1 MRFCHLWKS
10 DSGGVMASG
19 KLLRLLVQSGTSG
32 DSNAFKSA
40 TEQLIKEE
48 RAKQHNL
55 LANDLER
62 ILYGDRVSP
71 NTSAHNILPQ
81 APIDKESGVALI
93 DIKQANRSI
102 NELILEKRTFEVIEN
117 VLEEHRREDV
127 LRSYGMMPAEKI
139 LFFGPP
145 GCGKTMSAE
154 AIAYELNRPL
164 AIVRLDSLVSS
175 FLGETAANLR
185 KIFDFIEKHKL
196 VVLFDE
202 FDALGKERDDG
213 SEHGEL
219 RRVVNAVLQMMDSYD
234 GKSLIVAATNHEQIL
249 DSAIWR
255 RFDELVEFPLLSK
268 NQLQSLLQL
277 KLRGVRRD
285 FDLDDPELN
294 SMFYD
299 NSPEIIERIIRRA
312 IKRMILKQN
321 EFLTIRIL
329 KNAFELENR
338 K

>member
-1 MRFCHLWKS
+1 
-10 DSGGVMASG
+10 MASG
-19 KLLRLLVQSGTSG
+19 KLLRLLVQSGASG
-32 DSNAFKSA
+32 DPTAFRSA

-48 RAKQHNL
+48 RQKQHNL

-62 ILYGDRVSP
+62 ILYGDRSTP
-71 NTSAHNILPQ
+71 SSTAHNILPE
-81 APIDKESGVALI
+81 APFDKESGVALI

-102 NELILEKRTFEVIEN
+102 DELVLAQNTLEVIEN
-117 VLEEHRREDV
+117 VLEEYRREDI
-127 LRSYGMMPAEKI
+127 LRSYGMVPAEKV

-145 GCGKTMSAE
+145 GCGKTLSAE

-185 KIFDFIEKHKL
+185 KIFDFIAKHRL

-234 GKSLIVAATNHEQIL
+234 GKSIIIAATNHEQIL

-255 RFDELVEFPLLSK
+255 RFDELVEFPVLNK
-268 NQLQSLLQL
+268 DQLQNLLQL
-277 KLRGVRRD
+277 KLRGVRRE
-285 FDLDDPELN
+285 FDLDSPELH
-294 SMFYD
+294 SIFD
-299 NSPEIIERIIRRA
+299 DKSPAIIERIIRRA
-312 IKRMILKQN
+312 VKRMILKQK
-321 EFLTIRIL
+321 EFLTVKML
-329 KNAFELENR
+329 KHAFELENR
-338 K
+338 VR

>member
-1 MRFCHLWKS
+1 
-10 DSGGVMASG
+10 MASG
-19 KLLRLLVQSGTSG
+19 KLLRLLVQSGASG
-32 DSNAFKSA
+32 DPTAFRTA

-62 ILYGDRVSP
+62 ILYGDRATPSSSV
-71 NTSAHNILPQ
+71 HNILPE
-81 APIDKESGVALI
+81 APVDKESGVALV

-102 NELILEKRTFEVIEN
+102 DELVLEQSTFEVIEN
-117 VLEEHRREDV
+117 VLEEYRREDI
-127 LRSYGMMPAEKI
+127 LRSYGMMPAEKV

-145 GCGKTMSAE
+145 GCGKTLAAE
-154 AIAYELNRPL
+154 AMAYELSRPL

-185 KIFDFIEKHKL
+185 KIFDFIAKHKL

-234 GKSLIVAATNHEQIL
+234 GKSIIVAATNHDQIL

-255 RFDELVEFPLLSK
+255 RFDELVEFPVLSK
-268 NQLQSLLQL
+268 NQLQNLLQL
-277 KLRGVRRD
+277 KLRGVRRE
-285 FDLDDPELN
+285 FDLDCSELHEI
-294 SMFYD
+294 FD
-299 NSPEIIERIIRRA
+299 GKSPAIIERIIRRA
-312 IKRMILKQN
+312 VKRMILKQK
-321 EFLTIRIL
+321 EFLTVRML
-329 KNAFELENR
+329 KHAFELENR
-338 K
+338 IK

>member
-1 MRFCHLWKS
+1 
-10 DSGGVMASG
+10 MASG
-19 KLLRLLVQSGTSG
+19 KLLRLLVQSGASG
-32 DSNAFKSA
+32 DPMAFRSA

-48 RAKQHNL
+48 RQKQHNL

-62 ILYGDRVSP
+62 ILYGERSTPSTTV
-71 NTSAHNILPQ
+71 HNIMPE
-81 APIDKESGVALI
+81 APVDKESGVALV

-102 NELILEKRTFEVIEN
+102 DELVLEQGTLEVIEN
-117 VLEEHRREDV
+117 VLEEYRREDI
-127 LRSYGMMPAEKI
+127 LRSYGMMPAEKV

-145 GCGKTMSAE
+145 GCGKTLSAE
-154 AIAYELNRPL
+154 AMAYELNRPL

-185 KIFDFIEKHKL
+185 KIFDFIAKHKL

-234 GKSLIVAATNHEQIL
+234 GKSIIIAATNHDQIL

-255 RFDELVEFPLLSK
+255 RFDELVEFPVLDK
-268 NQLQSLLQL
+268 KQLQGLLQL
-277 KLRGVRRD
+277 KLRGVRRE
-285 FDLDDPELN
+285 FDLDCPELH
-294 SMFYD
+294 SIFD
-299 NSPEIIERIIRRA
+299 GKSPAIIERIIRRA
-312 IKRMILKQN
+312 VKRMILKQK
-321 EFLTIRIL
+321 EFLTVKMLSHANQLESRI
-329 KNAFELENR
+329 K
-338 K
+338 

>member
-1 MRFCHLWKS
+1 
-10 DSGGVMASG
+10 MASG
-19 KLLRLLVQSGTSG
+19 KLLRLLVQSGASG
-32 DSNAFKSA
+32 DPTAFRSA

-48 RAKQHNL
+48 RQKQHNL

-62 ILYGDRVSP
+62 ILYGDRSTP
-71 NTSAHNILPQ
+71 SATAHNILPE
-81 APIDKESGVALI
+81 APFDKESGVALI

-102 NELILEKRTFEVIEN
+102 DELVLAKNTLEVIEN
-117 VLEEHRREDV
+117 VLEEYRREDI
-127 LRSYGMMPAEKI
+127 LRSYGMMPAEKV

-145 GCGKTMSAE
+145 GCGKTLSAE
-154 AIAYELNRPL
+154 ALAYELNRPL

-185 KIFDFIEKHKL
+185 KIFDFIAKHRL

-234 GKSLIVAATNHEQIL
+234 GKSIIIAATNHEQIL

-255 RFDELVEFPLLSK
+255 RFDELVEFPVLNK
-268 NQLQSLLQL
+268 DQLQNLLQL
-277 KLRGVRRD
+277 KLRGVRRE
-285 FDLDDPELN
+285 FDLDSPELH
-294 SMFYD
+294 SIFD
-299 NSPEIIERIIRRA
+299 DKSPAIIERIIRRA
-312 IKRMILKQN
+312 VKRMILKQK
-321 EFLTIRIL
+321 EFLTVKML
-329 KNAFELENR
+329 QHAFELENR
-338 K
+338 VR

>member
-1 MRFCHLWKS
+1 
-10 DSGGVMASG
+10 MASG
-19 KLLRLLVQSGTSG
+19 KLLRLLVQSGASG
-32 DSNAFKSA
+32 DPMAFRSA

-48 RAKQHNL
+48 RQKQHNL

-62 ILYGDRVSP
+62 ILYGDRSTP
-71 NTSAHNILPQ
+71 STTAHNILPE
-81 APIDKESGVALI
+81 APFDKESGVALI

-102 NELILEKRTFEVIEN
+102 DELVLAQNTLEIIEN
-117 VLEEHRREDV
+117 VLEEYRREDI
-127 LRSYGMMPAEKI
+127 LRSYGMMPAEKV

-145 GCGKTMSAE
+145 GCGKTLSAE

-185 KIFDFIEKHKL
+185 KIFDFIAKHRL

-234 GKSLIVAATNHEQIL
+234 GKSIIIAATNHEQIL

-255 RFDELVEFPLLSK
+255 RFDELVEFPVLNK
-268 NQLQSLLQL
+268 DQLQNLLQL
-277 KLRGVRRD
+277 KLRGVRRE
-285 FDLDDPELN
+285 FDLDSPELH
-294 SMFYD
+294 SIFD
-299 NSPEIIERIIRRA
+299 DKSPAIIERIIRRA
-312 IKRMILKQN
+312 VKRMILKQK
-321 EFLTIRIL
+321 EFLTVKML
-329 KNAFELENR
+329 KHAFELENR
-338 K
+338 VK

>member
-1 MRFCHLWKS
+1 
-10 DSGGVMASG
+10 MASG
-19 KLLRLLVQSGTSG
+19 KLLRLLIQSGASG
-32 DSNAFKSA
+32 DPSAFRSA

-62 ILYGDRVSP
+62 ILYGDRHIASTAV
-71 NTSAHNILPQ
+71 HNILPE
-81 APIDKESGVALI
+81 APVDKESGVQLI
-93 DIKQANRSI
+93 DLKQANRSI
-102 NELILEKRTFEVIEN
+102 DELVLEKHTFEIIEN
-117 VLEEHRREDV
+117 VLEEYRREDI

-145 GCGKTMSAE
+145 GCGKTLSAE
-154 AIAYELNRPL
+154 AIAYELSRPL
-164 AIVRLDSLVSS
+164 AVVRLDSLVSS

-185 KIFDFIEKHKL
+185 KIFDFIAKHKL

-234 GKSLIVAATNHEQIL
+234 GKSIIIAATNHEQIL

-255 RFDELVEFPLLSK
+255 RFDELVEFPVLGK
-268 NQLQSLLQL
+268 NQLQGLLQL
-277 KLRGVRRD
+277 KLRGVRRE
-285 FDLDDPELN
+285 FDLDSDELHN
-294 SMFYD
+294 IF
-299 NSPEIIERIIRRA
+299 NGKSPAIIERIIRRA
-312 IKRMILKQN
+312 VKRMILKQK
-321 EFLTIRIL
+321 EFLTIRML
-329 KNAFELENR
+329 KHAFELESR
-338 K
+338 IS

>member
-1 MRFCHLWKS
+1 
-10 DSGGVMASG
+10 MASG
-19 KLLRLLVQSGTSG
+19 KLLRLLVQSGASG
-32 DSNAFKSA
+32 DPTAFRSA

-48 RAKQHNL
+48 RQKQHNL

-62 ILYGDRVSP
+62 ILYGDRSTP
-71 NTSAHNILPQ
+71 SSTAHNILPE
-81 APIDKESGVALI
+81 APFDKESGVALI

-102 NELILEKRTFEVIEN
+102 DELVLAQNTLEVIEN
-117 VLEEHRREDV
+117 VLEEYRREDI
-127 LRSYGMMPAEKI
+127 LRSYGMVPAEKV

-145 GCGKTMSAE
+145 GCGKTLSAE

-185 KIFDFIEKHKL
+185 KIFDFIAKHRL

-234 GKSLIVAATNHEQIL
+234 GKSIIIAATNHEQIL

-255 RFDELVEFPLLSK
+255 RFDELVEFPVLNK
-268 NQLQSLLQL
+268 DQLQNLLQL
-277 KLRGVRRD
+277 KLRGVRRE
-285 FDLDDPELN
+285 FDLDSPELH
-294 SMFYD
+294 SIFD
-299 NSPEIIERIIRRA
+299 DKSPAIIERIIRRA
-312 IKRMILKQN
+312 VKRMILKQK
-321 EFLTIRIL
+321 EFLTVKML
-329 KNAFELENR
+329 KHAFELENR
-338 K
+338 VI

>member
-1 MRFCHLWKS
+1 
-10 DSGGVMASG
+10 MASG
-19 KLLRLLVQSGTSG
+19 KLLRLLVQSGASG
-32 DSNAFKSA
+32 DPTAFRSA

-48 RAKQHNL
+48 RQKQHNL

-62 ILYGDRVSP
+62 ILYGDRSTP
-71 NTSAHNILPQ
+71 SSTAHNILPE
-81 APIDKESGVALI
+81 APLDKESGVTLI

-102 NELILEKRTFEVIEN
+102 DELVLAQNTLEVIEN
-117 VLEEHRREDV
+117 VLEEYRREDI
-127 LRSYGMMPAEKI
+127 LRSYGMVPAEKV

-145 GCGKTMSAE
+145 GCGKTLSAE

-185 KIFDFIEKHKL
+185 KIFDFIAKHRL

-234 GKSLIVAATNHEQIL
+234 GKSIIIAATNHEQIL

-255 RFDELVEFPLLSK
+255 RFDELVEFPVLNK
-268 NQLQSLLQL
+268 NQLQNLLQL
-277 KLRGVRRD
+277 KLRGVRRE
-285 FDLDDPELN
+285 FDLDNPELH
-294 SMFYD
+294 SIFD
-299 NSPEIIERIIRRA
+299 DKSPAIIERIIRRA
-312 IKRMILKQN
+312 VKRMILKQK
-321 EFLTIRIL
+321 EFLSVKML
-329 KNAFELENR
+329 KQAFELENR
-338 K
+338 VR

>member
-1 MRFCHLWKS
+1 
-10 DSGGVMASG
+10 MASG
-19 KLLRLLVQSGTSG
+19 KLLRLLVQSGASG
-32 DSNAFKSA
+32 DPTAFRSA

-48 RAKQHNL
+48 RQKQHNL

-62 ILYGDRVSP
+62 ILYGDRSTP
-71 NTSAHNILPQ
+71 SSTAHNILPE
-81 APIDKESGVALI
+81 APSDKESGVALI

-102 NELILEKRTFEVIEN
+102 DELVLAQNTLEVIEN
-117 VLEEHRREDV
+117 VLEEYRREDI
-127 LRSYGMMPAEKI
+127 LRSYGMMPAEKV

-145 GCGKTMSAE
+145 GCGKTLSAE

-185 KIFDFIEKHKL
+185 KIFDFIAKHRL

-234 GKSLIVAATNHEQIL
+234 GKSIIIAATNHEQIL

-255 RFDELVEFPLLSK
+255 RFDELVEFPLLNK
-268 NQLQSLLQL
+268 GQLQNLLQL
-277 KLRGVRRD
+277 KLRGVRRE
-285 FDLDDPELN
+285 FDLDSPELH
-294 SMFYD
+294 SIFD
-299 NSPEIIERIIRRA
+299 DKSPAIIERIIRRA
-312 IKRMILKQN
+312 VKRMILKQK
-321 EFLTIRIL
+321 EFLTVKML
-329 KNAFELENR
+329 KHAFELENR
-338 K
+338 VR

>member
-1 MRFCHLWKS
+1 
-10 DSGGVMASG
+10 MASG
-19 KLLRLLVQSGTSG
+19 KLLRLLVQSGASG
-32 DSNAFKSA
+32 DPTAFRSA

-48 RAKQHNL
+48 RQKQHNL

-62 ILYGDRVSP
+62 ILYGERAPSSSTVHS
-71 NTSAHNILPQ
+71 ILPE
-81 APIDKESGVALI
+81 APVDKESGVALI

-102 NELILEKRTFEVIEN
+102 DELVLEQSTLEVIEN
-117 VLEEHRREDV
+117 VLEEYRREDV
-127 LRSYGMMPAEKI
+127 LRSYGMMPAEKV

-145 GCGKTMSAE
+145 GCGKTLSAE

-185 KIFDFIEKHKL
+185 KVFDFIAKHKL

-234 GKSLIVAATNHEQIL
+234 GQSIIIAATNHDQIL

-255 RFDELVEFPLLSK
+255 RFDELVEFPVLNK
-268 NQLQSLLQL
+268 KQLQNLLQL
-277 KLRGVRRD
+277 KLRGVRRE
-285 FDLDDPELN
+285 FDLDCPELH
-294 SMFYD
+294 SIFD
-299 NSPEIIERIIRRA
+299 GKSPAIIERIIRRA
-312 IKRMILKQN
+312 VKRMILKQK
-321 EFLTIRIL
+321 EFLSVRMLNHAFALESRI
-329 KNAFELENR
+329 K
-338 K
+338 

>member
-1 MRFCHLWKS
+1 
-10 DSGGVMASG
+10 MASG
-19 KLLRLLVQSGTSG
+19 KLLRLLVQSGASG
-32 DSNAFKSA
+32 DPTAFRSA

-48 RAKQHNL
+48 RQKQHNL

-62 ILYGDRVSP
+62 ILYGDRATP
-71 NTSAHNILPQ
+71 NTTVHNILPE
-81 APIDKESGVALI
+81 APTDKESGVALV
-93 DIKQANRSI
+93 DIRQANRSTE
-102 NELILEKRTFEVIEN
+102 ELVLNQSTLEIIEN

-145 GCGKTMSAE
+145 GCGKTLSAE
-154 AIAYELNRPL
+154 AIAYELDRPL
-164 AIVRLDSLVSS
+164 VIVRLDSLVSS

-185 KIFDFIEKHKL
+185 KVFDFISKHRL
-196 VVLFDE
+196 IVLFDE

-234 GKSLIVAATNHEQIL
+234 GKSIIIAATNHEQIL

-255 RFDELVEFPLLSK
+255 RFDEIVEFPVLDHS
-268 NQLQSLLQL
+268 QLQNLLQL

-285 FDLDDPELN
+285 FDLDIPELHTI
-294 SMFYD
+294 FGD
-299 NSPEIIERIIRRA
+299 KSPAIIERIIRRA
-312 IKRMILKQN
+312 VKRMILKQK
-321 EFLTIRIL
+321 EFLTIRML
-329 KNAFELENR
+329 QLALELESHI

>member
-1 MRFCHLWKS
+1 
-10 DSGGVMASG
+10 MASG
-19 KLLRLLVQSGTSG
+19 KLLRLLVQSGASG
-32 DSNAFKSA
+32 DPTAFRSA

-48 RAKQHNL
+48 RQKQHNL

-62 ILYGDRVSP
+62 ILYGDRSTP
-71 NTSAHNILPQ
+71 SSTAHNILPE
-81 APIDKESGVALI
+81 APLDKESGVALI

-102 NELILEKRTFEVIEN
+102 DELVLAQNTLEVIEN
-117 VLEEHRREDV
+117 VLEEYRREDI
-127 LRSYGMMPAEKI
+127 LRSYGMVPAEKV

-145 GCGKTMSAE
+145 GCGKTLSAE

-185 KIFDFIEKHKL
+185 KIFDFIAKHRL

-234 GKSLIVAATNHEQIL
+234 GKSIIIAATNHEQIL

-255 RFDELVEFPLLSK
+255 RFDELVEFPVLNK
-268 NQLQSLLQL
+268 DQLQNLLQL
-277 KLRGVRRD
+277 KLRGVRRE
-285 FDLDDPELN
+285 FDLDSPELH
-294 SMFYD
+294 SIFD
-299 NSPEIIERIIRRA
+299 DKSPAIIERIIRRA
-312 IKRMILKQN
+312 VKRMILKQK
-321 EFLTIRIL
+321 EFLTVKML
-329 KNAFELENR
+329 KHAFELENR
-338 K
+338 VR

>member
-1 MRFCHLWKS
+1 
-10 DSGGVMASG
+10 MASG
-19 KLLRLLVQSGTSG
+19 KLLRLLVQSGASG
-32 DSNAFKSA
+32 DPTAFRSA

-48 RAKQHNL
+48 RQKQHNL

-62 ILYGDRVSP
+62 ILYGDRSTP
-71 NTSAHNILPQ
+71 SSTAHNILPE
-81 APIDKESGVALI
+81 APVDKESGVALI

-102 NELILEKRTFEVIEN
+102 DELVLAQNTLEIIEN
-117 VLEEHRREDV
+117 VLEEYRREDI
-127 LRSYGMMPAEKI
+127 LRSYGMMPAEKV

-145 GCGKTMSAE
+145 GCGKTLSAE

-185 KIFDFIEKHKL
+185 KIFDFIAKHRL

-202 FDALGKERDDG
+202 FDALGKERNDG

-234 GKSLIVAATNHEQIL
+234 GKSIIIAATNHEQIL

-255 RFDELVEFPLLSK
+255 RFDELVEFPLLNK
-268 NQLQSLLQL
+268 DQLQNLLQL
-277 KLRGVRRD
+277 KLRGVRRE
-285 FDLDDPELN
+285 FDLDSPELH
-294 SMFYD
+294 SIFD
-299 NSPEIIERIIRRA
+299 DKSPAIIERIIRRA
-312 IKRMILKQN
+312 VKRMILKQK
-321 EFLTIRIL
+321 EFLTVKML
-329 KNAFELENR
+329 KHAFELENR
-338 K
+338 VR

>member
-1 MRFCHLWKS
+1 
-10 DSGGVMASG
+10 MASG
-19 KLLRLLVQSGTSG
+19 KLLRLLVQSGASG
-32 DSNAFKSA
+32 DPTAFRSA

-48 RAKQHNL
+48 RQKQHNL

-62 ILYGDRVSP
+62 ILYGDRSTP
-71 NTSAHNILPQ
+71 NSTAHNILPE
-81 APIDKESGVALI
+81 APFDKESGVALI

-102 NELILEKRTFEVIEN
+102 DELVLAQNTLEVIEN
-117 VLEEHRREDV
+117 VLEEYRREDI
-127 LRSYGMMPAEKI
+127 LRSYGMVPAEKV

-145 GCGKTMSAE
+145 GCGKTLSAE

-185 KIFDFIEKHKL
+185 KIFDFIAKHRL

-234 GKSLIVAATNHEQIL
+234 GKSIIIAATNHEQIL

-255 RFDELVEFPLLSK
+255 RFDELVEFPVLNK
-268 NQLQSLLQL
+268 DQLQNLLQL
-277 KLRGVRRD
+277 KLRGVRRE
-285 FDLDDPELN
+285 FDLDSPELH
-294 SMFYD
+294 SIFD
-299 NSPEIIERIIRRA
+299 DKSPAIIERIIRRA
-312 IKRMILKQN
+312 VKRMILKQK
-321 EFLTIRIL
+321 EFLTIKML
-329 KNAFELENR
+329 KHAFELENR
-338 K
+338 VI

>member
-1 MRFCHLWKS
+1 
-10 DSGGVMASG
+10 MASG
-19 KLLRLLVQSGTSG
+19 KLLRLLVQSGASG
-32 DSNAFKSA
+32 DPTAFRSA

-62 ILYGDRVSP
+62 ILYGDRHVVS
-71 NTSAHNILPQ
+71 TTAHDILPE
-81 APIDKESGVALI
+81 APVDKESGVPLI

-102 NELILEKRTFEVIEN
+102 DELILEKGTFEVIEN
-117 VLEEHRREDV
+117 VLEEYRREDL
-127 LRSYGMMPAEKI
+127 LRSYGMMPAEKV

-145 GCGKTMSAE
+145 GCGKTLSAE
-154 AIAYELNRPL
+154 TIAYELNRPL

-185 KIFDFIEKHKL
+185 KIFDFIAKHKL

-234 GKSLIVAATNHEQIL
+234 GKSIIIAATNHEQIL

-255 RFDELVEFPLLSK
+255 RFDEIIEFPILGK
-268 NQLQSLLQL
+268 NQLQGLLQL
-277 KLRGVRRD
+277 KLRGVRRE
-285 FDLDDPELN
+285 FDLDSDELHN
-294 SMFYD
+294 IF
-299 NSPEIIERIIRRA
+299 NGKSPAIIERIIRRA
-312 IKRMILKQN
+312 VKRMILKQK
-321 EFLTIRIL
+321 EFLTIRML
-329 KNAFELENR
+329 RHAFELESR
-338 K
+338 IS

>member
-1 MRFCHLWKS
+1 
-10 DSGGVMASG
+10 MASG
-19 KLLRLLVQSGTSG
+19 KLLRLLVQSGASG
-32 DSNAFKSA
+32 DPTAFRSA

-48 RAKQHNL
+48 RQKQHNL

-62 ILYGDRVSP
+62 ILYGDRSTP
-71 NTSAHNILPQ
+71 SATAHNILPE
-81 APIDKESGVALI
+81 APFDKESGVALI

-102 NELILEKRTFEVIEN
+102 DELVLAKNTLEVIEN
-117 VLEEHRREDV
+117 VLEEYRREDI
-127 LRSYGMMPAEKI
+127 LRSYGMMPAEKV

-145 GCGKTMSAE
+145 GCGKTLSAE

-185 KIFDFIEKHKL
+185 KIFDFIAKHRL

-234 GKSLIVAATNHEQIL
+234 GKSIIIAATNHEQIL

-255 RFDELVEFPLLSK
+255 RFDELVEFPVLNK
-268 NQLQSLLQL
+268 DQLQNLLQL
-277 KLRGVRRD
+277 KLRGVRRE
-285 FDLDDPELN
+285 FDLDSPELH
-294 SMFYD
+294 SIFD
-299 NSPEIIERIIRRA
+299 DKSPAIIERIIRRA
-312 IKRMILKQN
+312 VKRMILKQK
-321 EFLTIRIL
+321 EFLTVKML
-329 KNAFELENR
+329 QHAFELENR
-338 K
+338 VR

>member
-1 MRFCHLWKS
+1 
-10 DSGGVMASG
+10 MASG
-19 KLLRLLVQSGTSG
+19 KLLRLLVQSGASG
-32 DSNAFKSA
+32 DPTAFRSA

-48 RAKQHNL
+48 RQKQHNL

-62 ILYGDRVSP
+62 ILYGDRSTP
-71 NTSAHNILPQ
+71 NSTAHNILPE
-81 APIDKESGVALI
+81 APFDKESGVALI

-102 NELILEKRTFEVIEN
+102 DELVLEQNTLEVIEN
-117 VLEEHRREDV
+117 VLEEYRREDI
-127 LRSYGMMPAEKI
+127 LRSYGMMPAEKV

-145 GCGKTMSAE
+145 GCGKTLSAE

-185 KIFDFIEKHKL
+185 KIFDFIAKHRL

-234 GKSLIVAATNHEQIL
+234 GKSIIIAATNHEQIL

-255 RFDELVEFPLLSK
+255 RFDELVEFPLLNK
-268 NQLQSLLQL
+268 DQLQNLLQL
-277 KLRGVRRD
+277 KLRGVRRE
-285 FDLDDPELN
+285 FDLDSPELH
-294 SMFYD
+294 SIFD
-299 NSPEIIERIIRRA
+299 DKSPAIIERIIRRA
-312 IKRMILKQN
+312 VKRMILKQK
-321 EFLTIRIL
+321 EFLTVKML
-329 KNAFELENR
+329 KHAFELENR
-338 K
+338 VR

>member
-1 MRFCHLWKS
+1 
-10 DSGGVMASG
+10 MASG
-19 KLLRLLVQSGTSG
+19 KLLRLLVQSGASG
-32 DSNAFKSA
+32 DPTAFRSA

-48 RAKQHNL
+48 RQKQHNL

-62 ILYGDRVSP
+62 ILYGERAPASSTVHS
-71 NTSAHNILPQ
+71 ILPE
-81 APIDKESGVALI
+81 APVDKESGVALI

-102 NELILEKRTFEVIEN
+102 DELVLEQSTLEVIEN
-117 VLEEHRREDV
+117 VLEEYRREDV
-127 LRSYGMMPAEKI
+127 LRSYGMMPAEKV

-145 GCGKTMSAE
+145 GCGKTLSAE

-185 KIFDFIEKHKL
+185 KVFDFIAKHKL

-234 GKSLIVAATNHEQIL
+234 GQSIIIAATNHDQIL

-255 RFDELVEFPLLSK
+255 RFDELVEFPVLNK
-268 NQLQSLLQL
+268 KQLQNLLQL
-277 KLRGVRRD
+277 KLRGVRRE
-285 FDLDDPELN
+285 FDLDCPELH
-294 SMFYD
+294 SIFD
-299 NSPEIIERIIRRA
+299 GKSPAIIERIIRRA
-312 IKRMILKQN
+312 VKRMILKQK
-321 EFLTIRIL
+321 EFLTVRMLNHAFALESRI
-329 KNAFELENR
+329 K
-338 K
+338 

>member
-1 MRFCHLWKS
+1 
-10 DSGGVMASG
+10 MASG
-19 KLLRLLVQSGTSG
+19 KLLRLLVQSGASG
-32 DSNAFKSA
+32 DPTAFRSA

-48 RAKQHNL
+48 RQKQHNL

-62 ILYGDRVSP
+62 ILYGDRSTP
-71 NTSAHNILPQ
+71 SATAHNILPE
-81 APIDKESGVALI
+81 APFDKESGVALI

-102 NELILEKRTFEVIEN
+102 DELVLAKNTLEVIEN
-117 VLEEHRREDV
+117 VLEEYRREDI
-127 LRSYGMMPAEKI
+127 LRSYGMMPAEKV

-145 GCGKTMSAE
+145 GCGKTLSAE

-185 KIFDFIEKHKL
+185 KIFDFIAKHRL

-234 GKSLIVAATNHEQIL
+234 GKSIIIAATNHEQIL

-255 RFDELVEFPLLSK
+255 RFDELVEFPVLNK
-268 NQLQSLLQL
+268 DQLQNLLQL
-277 KLRGVRRD
+277 KLRGVRRE
-285 FDLDDPELN
+285 FDLDSPELH
-294 SMFYD
+294 SIFD
-299 NSPEIIERIIRRA
+299 DKSPAIIERIIRRA
-312 IKRMILKQN
+312 VKRMILKQK
-321 EFLTIRIL
+321 EFLTVKML
-329 KNAFELENR
+329 QYAFELENR
-338 K
+338 VR

>member
-1 MRFCHLWKS
+1 
-10 DSGGVMASG
+10 MASG
-19 KLLRLLVQSGTSG
+19 KLLRLLVQSGASG
-32 DSNAFKSA
+32 DPTAFRSA

-62 ILYGDRVSP
+62 ILYGDRHIASTAV
-71 NTSAHNILPQ
+71 HNILPE
-81 APIDKESGVALI
+81 APIDKESGVSLI

-102 NELILEKRTFEVIEN
+102 DELVLEKNTFEIIEN
-117 VLEEHRREDV
+117 VLEEYRREDI
-127 LRSYGMMPAEKI
+127 LRSYGMVPAEKI

-145 GCGKTMSAE
+145 GCGKTLSAE
-154 AIAYELNRPL
+154 AIAYELSRPL
-164 AIVRLDSLVSS
+164 AVVRLDSLVSS

-185 KIFDFIEKHKL
+185 KIFDFIARHKL

-234 GKSLIVAATNHEQIL
+234 GKSIIIAATNHEQIL

-255 RFDELVEFPLLSK
+255 RFDEIVEFPILGK
-268 NQLQSLLQL
+268 NQLQGLLQL
-277 KLRGVRRD
+277 KLRGVRRE
-285 FDLDDPELN
+285 FDLDSDELHN
-294 SMFYD
+294 IF
-299 NSPEIIERIIRRA
+299 NGKSPAIIERIIRRA
-312 IKRMILKQN
+312 VKRMILKQK
-321 EFLTIRIL
+321 EFLTIRML
-329 KNAFELENR
+329 NHAFGLESR
-338 K
+338 IS

>member
-1 MRFCHLWKS
+1 
-10 DSGGVMASG
+10 MASG
-19 KLLRLLVQSGTSG
+19 KLLRLLVQSGASG
-32 DSNAFKSA
+32 DPTAFKNA

-62 ILYGDRVSP
+62 ILYGDRQIASTAVF
-71 NTSAHNILPQ
+71 NILPE
-81 APIDKESGVALI
+81 APVDKESGVSLI

-102 NELILEKRTFEVIEN
+102 NELILGKDTFEVIEN
-117 VLEEHRREDV
+117 VLEEYRREDL

-145 GCGKTMSAE
+145 GCGKTLSAE
-154 AIAYELNRPL
+154 VMAYELNRPL

-185 KIFDFIEKHKL
+185 KIFDFIAKHKL

-234 GKSLIVAATNHEQIL
+234 GKSIIIAATNHEQIL

-255 RFDELVEFPLLSK
+255 RFDELVEFPILGK
-268 NQLQSLLQL
+268 NQLEGLLQL
-277 KLRGVRRD
+277 KLRGVRRE
-285 FDLDDPELN
+285 FDLDNDELHN
-294 SMFYD
+294 IF
-299 NSPEIIERIIRRA
+299 NGKSPAIIERIIRRA
-312 IKRMILKQN
+312 VKRMILKQK
-321 EFLTIRIL
+321 EFLTIRML
-329 KNAFELENR
+329 THAFELESR
-338 K
+338 LS

>member
-1 MRFCHLWKS
+1 
-10 DSGGVMASG
+10 MASG
-19 KLLRLLVQSGTSG
+19 KLLRLLIQSGASG
-32 DSNAFKSA
+32 DPSAFRSA

-62 ILYGDRVSP
+62 ILYGDRHIASTAV
-71 NTSAHNILPQ
+71 HNILPE
-81 APIDKESGVALI
+81 APVDKESGVQLI
-93 DIKQANRSI
+93 DLKQANRSI
-102 NELILEKRTFEVIEN
+102 DELVLEKHTFEIIEN
-117 VLEEHRREDV
+117 VLEEYRREDI

-145 GCGKTMSAE
+145 GCGKTLSAE
-154 AIAYELNRPL
+154 AIAYELSRPL
-164 AIVRLDSLVSS
+164 AVVRLDSLVSS

-185 KIFDFIEKHKL
+185 KIFDFITKHKL

-234 GKSLIVAATNHEQIL
+234 GKSIIIAATNHEQIL

-255 RFDELVEFPLLSK
+255 RFDELVEFPVLGK
-268 NQLQSLLQL
+268 NQLQGLLQL
-277 KLRGVRRD
+277 KLRGVRRE
-285 FDLDDPELN
+285 FDLDSDELHN
-294 SMFYD
+294 IF
-299 NSPEIIERIIRRA
+299 NGKSPAIIERIIRRA
-312 IKRMILKQN
+312 VKRMILKQK
-321 EFLTIRIL
+321 EFLTIRML
-329 KNAFELENR
+329 RHAFELESR
-338 K
+338 IS

>member
-1 MRFCHLWKS
+1 
-10 DSGGVMASG
+10 MASG
-19 KLLRLLVQSGTSG
+19 KLLRLLVQSGASG
-32 DSNAFKSA
+32 DPTAFRSA

-48 RAKQHNL
+48 RQKQHNL

-62 ILYGDRVSP
+62 ILYGERAPSSSTVHS
-71 NTSAHNILPQ
+71 ILPE
-81 APIDKESGVALI
+81 APVDKESGVALL

-102 NELILEKRTFEVIEN
+102 EELVLEQSTLEVIEN
-117 VLEEHRREDV
+117 VLEEYRREDV
-127 LRSYGMMPAEKI
+127 LRSYGMMPAEKV

-145 GCGKTMSAE
+145 GCGKTLSAE

-185 KIFDFIEKHKL
+185 KVFDFIAKHKL

-234 GKSLIVAATNHEQIL
+234 GQSIIIAATNHDQIL

-255 RFDELVEFPLLSK
+255 RFDELVEFPVLNK
-268 NQLQSLLQL
+268 KQLQNLLQL
-277 KLRGVRRD
+277 KLRGVRRE
-285 FDLDDPELN
+285 FDLDCPELH
-294 SMFYD
+294 SIFD
-299 NSPEIIERIIRRA
+299 GKSPAIIERIIRRA
-312 IKRMILKQN
+312 VKRMILKQK
-321 EFLTIRIL
+321 EFLTVRMLNHAFALESRI
-329 KNAFELENR
+329 K
-338 K
+338 

>member
-1 MRFCHLWKS
+1 
-10 DSGGVMASG
+10 MASG
-19 KLLRLLVQSGTSG
+19 KLLRLLVQSGASG
-32 DSNAFKSA
+32 DPTAFRSA

-62 ILYGDRVSP
+62 ILYGDRHIAS
-71 NTSAHNILPQ
+71 TAMHNILPE
-81 APIDKESGVALI
+81 APIDKESGVSLI

-102 NELILEKRTFEVIEN
+102 EELILEKDTFEVIEN
-117 VLEEHRREDV
+117 VLEEYRREDL
-127 LRSYGMMPAEKI
+127 LRSYGMMPAEKV

-145 GCGKTMSAE
+145 GCGKTLAAE

-164 AIVRLDSLVSS
+164 AVVRLDSLVSS
-175 FLGETAANLR
+175 FLGETATNLR
-185 KIFDFIEKHKL
+185 KIFDFIAKHKL

-234 GKSLIVAATNHEQIL
+234 GKSIIIAATNHEQIL

-255 RFDELVEFPLLSK
+255 RFDELVEFPVLGKS
-268 NQLQSLLQL
+268 QLQGLLQL
-277 KLRGVRRD
+277 KLRGVRRE
-285 FDLDDPELN
+285 FDLDSDELHNIFN
-294 SMFYD
+294 SK
-299 NSPEIIERIIRRA
+299 SPAIIERIIRRA
-312 IKRMILKQN
+312 VKRMILKQK
-321 EFLTIRIL
+321 EFLTIRML
-329 KNAFELENR
+329 KHAFELESR
-338 K
+338 IS

>member
-1 MRFCHLWKS
+1 
-10 DSGGVMASG
+10 MASG
-19 KLLRLLVQSGTSG
+19 KLLRLLVQSGASG
-32 DSNAFKSA
+32 DPMAFRSA

-48 RAKQHNL
+48 RQKQHNL

-62 ILYGDRVSP
+62 ILYGDRSTP
-71 NTSAHNILPQ
+71 STTAHNILPE
-81 APIDKESGVALI
+81 APFDKESGVALI
-93 DIKQANRSI
+93 NIKQANRSI
-102 NELILEKRTFEVIEN
+102 DELVLAQNTLEIIEN
-117 VLEEHRREDV
+117 VLEEYRREDI
-127 LRSYGMMPAEKI
+127 LRSYGMMPAEKV

-145 GCGKTMSAE
+145 GCGKTLSAE

-185 KIFDFIEKHKL
+185 KIFDFIAKHRL

-234 GKSLIVAATNHEQIL
+234 GKSIIIAATNHEQIL

-255 RFDELVEFPLLSK
+255 RFDELVEFPVLNK
-268 NQLQSLLQL
+268 DQLQNLLQL
-277 KLRGVRRD
+277 KLRGVRRE
-285 FDLDDPELN
+285 FDLDSPELH
-294 SMFYD
+294 SIFD
-299 NSPEIIERIIRRA
+299 DKSPAIIERIIRRA
-312 IKRMILKQN
+312 VKRMILKQK
-321 EFLTIRIL
+321 EFLTVKML
-329 KNAFELENR
+329 KHAFELENR
-338 K
+338 VK